1 MLAFGVLRQDYRAH
15 VLLLATDPVFAEHDT
30 GPGHPE
36 APARLEAV
44 AAGIACT
51 GLGTDLVLLA
61 PRRAT
66 RAELERVHPGAH
78 LDHLEAVCARGGHFD
93 ADTPGSPG
101 SWPAVVAAAGAG
113 LAAVDALAA
122 AGSGG
127 PPASGA
133 FLAVR
138 PPGHHARSTQAM
150 GFCLV
155 NNVAIVAS
163 ELRSR
168 GARVAIVDID
178 AHHGNGTQE
187 IFYADP
193 FVLYVSFHEWP
204 LYPGT
209 GRHDEI
215 GAGAGVGTT
224 CNLPLP
230 AGATGDVYL
239 RGLDQVVEPLLDR
252 FQPDWLLISAGFDAH
267 RKDPLTGLEL
277 TAGDYRTLVGRLLHA
292 APTGR
297 TITFLEGG
305 YSLTGLRDSV
315 RATVPVL
322 AGEDPKPLADRE
334 LPDEGSTAGGPGDR
348 VIDVAAALWR
358 DQLS

>member
-1 MLAFGVLRQDYRAH
+1 M
-15 VLLLATDPVFAEHDT
+15 LLLATDPVFAEHDT

-101 SWPAVVAAAGAG
+101 SWPAVLAAAGAG

-127 PPASGA
+127 PLASGA